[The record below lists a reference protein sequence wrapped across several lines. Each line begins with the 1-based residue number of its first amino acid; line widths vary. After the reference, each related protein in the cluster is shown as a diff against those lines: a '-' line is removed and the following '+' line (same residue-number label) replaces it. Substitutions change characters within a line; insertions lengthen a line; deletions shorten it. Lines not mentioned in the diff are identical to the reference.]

1 MISRAALRRSRAGAY
16 VGSVST
22 AVDGQAPYAERQAG
36 PRPALPAWSWLIAA
50 LAIFLSAV
58 FGAIFAPTSTGVAV
72 WWPAAGLSVLLALV
86 QPRHR
91 MPQVLLLVLGV
102 TILANVASG
111 RPWAM
116 SVMFGVA
123 NAAEVAVIG
132 AILFAPTRRFELSSL
147 RAGLRFVVAMAAG
160 AAVAGV
166 LAAVGVVLIERG
178 DLWPTLP
185 LVAASHAAAVSL
197 LAPLGVLP
205 RSISVQAGRL
215 EMLLQSVALA
225 VVVVLVFQ
233 PATTLPFAFAPFPF
247 LAWAALRFPI
257 RFVLA
262 QTIAASLLMLVLM
275 LDSGGPFRQ
284 LALDETGLVATFE
297 LLLVTVGAT
306 VVVLSSAQYELRA
319 LARQVEAS
327 NRLLTGGVIDA
338 SIGLVIAERAD
349 EQTLVR
355 WMNRTGS
362 AMLAAEISD
371 GVWNG
376 PLRSAAAAALR
387 SGEQVTVTTDRG
399 RTITVAANDVAGGDH
414 HITVQMLDVTT
425 LLRARQ
431 MQIEAEVER
440 EAAKSIRAEL
450 ERQRDDFL
458 VTTSHELRTPI
469 TSIVG
474 YAGLLTD
481 GAALS
486 ETESG
491 WVRVI
496 ARNAERLSELVEDLL
511 SFSRLSAG
519 EEQARPERVTT
530 EALFT
535 EVAANLHVVSERKR
549 IDVRLAPGDHAVFAA
564 RHDASRMLSNLLV
577 NACKFTPE
585 GGWIQLRAHAEGEEV
600 RMVVADSGPGMADDE
615 IEHAFERFY
624 RAPSAERD
632 NVQGTGLGLAIVAE
646 LARRNSGSVRLL
658 PGEGGGLVAEL
669 RLPAAV

>member
-1 MISRAALRRSRAGAY
+1 MSIDD
-16 VGSVST
+16 
-22 AVDGQAPYAERQAG
+22 DGPAPYADRQAA
-36 PRPALPAWSWLIAA
+36 PRPTLSWWSWILAA
-50 LAIFLSAV
+50 LAIFLTAV
-58 FGAIFAPTSTGVAV
+58 FGIVFAPAGTTVAV
-72 WWPAAGLSVLLALV
+72 WWPAAGLSVLLALL
-86 QPRHR
+86 QPPGRL
-91 MPQVLLLVLGV
+91 PYVLLLVLGV
-102 TILANVASG
+102 TVLANAASG
-111 RPWAM
+111 RPLGL
-116 SVMFGVA
+116 SVAFGVA
-123 NAAEVAVIG
+123 NAAEVGVVAG
-132 AILFAPTRRFELSSL
+132 ILFASGRRFELSSL
-147 RAGLRFVVAMAAG
+147 RAGLRFVVAVAAG
-160 AAVAGV
+160 AAAAGV
-166 LAAVGVVLIERG
+166 VAATAIAVLEG
-178 DLWPTLP
+178 DDFWPTLP

-197 LAPLGVLP
+197 LAPIGALP
-205 RSISVQAGRL
+205 RPIPVQAGRA
-215 EMLLQSVALA
+215 EMVVQSAMLA

-247 LAWAALRFPI
+247 LAWAALRFRI

-262 QTIAASLLMLVLM
+262 QAILASLVMLVLT

-284 LALDETGLVATFE
+284 LVLDETGRVAMFE
-297 LLLVTVGAT
+297 LLLVTVAAT

-349 EQTLVR
+349 DATLVR

-362 AMLAAEISD
+362 AMLAAEIGD

-376 PLRSAAAAALR
+376 PLRTAAAAALR
-387 SGEQVTVTTDRG
+387 SGEQVTVTTDRD
-399 RTITVAANDVAGGDH
+399 RTITVAANVVAGGDH
-414 HITVQMLDVTT
+414 RITVQMLDVTT

-458 VTTSHELRTPI
+458 ITTSHELRTPI

-481 GAALS
+481 GAELS
-486 ETESG
+486 DLERG
-491 WVRVI
+491 WVQVI

-511 SFSRLSAG
+511 TFSRLAG
-519 EEQARPERVTT
+519 GVEQVRPECVRTD
-530 EALFT
+530 ELFS

-549 IDVRLAPGDHAVFAA
+549 ISMHLVPGDHVVFAA

-585 GGWIQLRAHAEGEEV
+585 GGRIHLSAHAEGDAV
-600 RMVVADSGPGMADDE
+600 RMVVADSGPGMGEDE
-615 IEHAFERFY
+615 LEHAFERFY

-632 NVQGTGLGLAIVAE
+632 NVEGTGLGLAIVSE
-646 LARRNSGSVRLL
+646 LARRNSGSVRLRA
-658 PGEGGGLVAEL
+658 GDSGGLTAEL
-669 RLPAAV
+669 LLPAAM